1 MQSQLGPS
9 EEEVVFF
16 AQLRANW
23 AEYLR
28 GRTPFDKNCMS
39 FRMECYSS
47 LYNYFSVASEQRV
60 CRRVSDIFDE
70 LVEENMQEI
79 CAKFQENKEFCA
91 IQRALDQ
98 LCRGSNNVGRTA
110 KIVYRHNHRFDLTE
124 GFHRKL
130 HQSDSTKEGALL
142 TVGNAIREEGARRLM
157 PFAAA
162 AYQERIRGWIPDVS
176 TCAVRTQ

>member
-1 MQSQLGPS
+1 MQSQLAPF
-9 EEEVVFF
+9 EEEDVFF
-16 AQLRANW
+16 AQLHANW

-28 GRTPFDKNCMS
+28 GRTPFDKNCMK

-47 LYNYFSVASEQRV
+47 LYNNFSRGSELRV
-60 CRRVSDIFDE
+60 CLRVSDIFDE
-70 LVEENMQEI
+70 LVEESMPEI
-79 CAKFQENKEFCA
+79 CAKFPENKDFGA
-91 IQRALDQ
+91 IQTALDQ
-98 LCRGSNNVGRTA
+98 LCRGSSNVGRTA
-110 KIVYRHNHRFDLTE
+110 RTVYCHNHRFDLTE